1 MTTEPINTI
10 NIGDELQL
18 TLESNGDNEEV
29 SGKFQDQNIV
39 TFGGIAGER
48 VTAKIARIHRSRIEA
63 HVIEVLKG
71 SEHRVK
77 APCPIFWPCTGCE
90 WQHIKYS
97 HQLALKHSIVRKN
110 LNKFPSLSGVLVAET
125 LPSPNVF
132 GYRNHARFTVGRN
145 GNLGFVN
152 KATKAF
158 VPVSKCLLMHDSINE
173 TLESLQGYCSETSQ
187 LSIRYGVNSGS
198 LLIQPKLSN
207 FEINVITGQKYYYE
221 TLHGQ
226 QFRVGS
232 PSFFQV
238 NTPQAEAM
246 IDIAK
251 TMLKTTGEE
260 ILVDAYAGVGVF
272 AALLAP
278 FVQKVFALEESGAA
292 IKDSRENLGHFA
304 NVESLQGRVED
315 LLPNLAPSPD
325 LVLLD
330 PPRAGCHPRTLQAL
344 SNSPPRRI
352 LYVSCD
358 PETLSRDLAILA
370 AGPFKIEKVQP
381 IDLFPQ
387 THHVECMVSM
397 FNYELEA
404 PV

>member
-1 MTTEPINTI
+1 MKTSQSKPEIGDIIELKIVSHTNNGDTSSDWNGFTINVFGAIPGEQVAAEITRITKDTIYANTI
-10 NIGDELQL
+10 KVLIHSEQRILPGCEY
-18 TLESNGDNEEV
+18 
-29 SGKFQDQNIV
+29 
-39 TFGGIAGER
+39 FGQ
-48 VTAKIARIHRSRIEA
+48 
-63 HVIEVLKG
+63 
-71 SEHRVK
+71 
-77 APCPIFWPCTGCE
+77 CTGCQ
-90 WQHIKYS
+90 WQHISYDK
-97 HQLALKHSIVRKN
+97 QLEIKQNQILHAINSYKIDVNFEINPVWPSENIKN
-110 LNKFPSLSGVLVAET
+110 
-125 LPSPNVF
+125 
-132 GYRNHARFTVGRN
+132 YRNHARFTVGRN

-352 LYVSCD
+352 LYISCD